1 MFNEIKLKYILYN
14 AILKY
19 DVTHTPFFA
28 SLV

>member
-1 MFNEIKLKYILYN
+1 MFNEIKLEYILYN

-19 DVTHTPFFA
+19 DVTHTSFFA